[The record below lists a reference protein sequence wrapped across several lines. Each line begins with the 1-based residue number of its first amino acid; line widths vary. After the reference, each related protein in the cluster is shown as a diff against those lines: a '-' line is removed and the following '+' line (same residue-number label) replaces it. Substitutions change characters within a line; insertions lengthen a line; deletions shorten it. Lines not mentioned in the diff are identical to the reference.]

1 MVCHTILKMER
12 MASALSRRI
21 CRRSVWKQ
29 EYGPRSGENRAI
41 DSGNE
46 AVLPGGQLWNGSRTF
61 TAQRRQVV
69 EQMIKWRAEL
79 EGSRLA
85 QRMTGRD
92 LRPRPRKHTVTQ
104 LRCWEKGG
112 DSAGNYPWKCFSH
125 TIQSK
130 QVKTG
135 IARGTCANHHPC
147 LVVYWFC
154 CIRHLISFRLTHIYR
169 CSFKNLLTKSR
180 TSALSSNR
188 D

>member
-29 EYGPRSGENRAI
+29 EYGQRSGENRAI

-46 AVLPGGQLWNGSRTF
+46 AVLPGGSFGMEVVRLRRSVVKLSSRWYSGGQNWKVQDWHNEWQERTYDQGQGN
-61 TAQRRQVV
+61 TLSHSCVAER
-69 EQMIKWRAEL
+69 RAEI
-79 EGSRLA
+79 
-85 QRMTGRD
+85 
-92 LRPRPRKHTVTQ
+92 LREITH
-104 LRCWEKGG
+104 E
-112 DSAGNYPWKCFSH
+112 CFSH

-154 CIRHLISFRLTHIYR
+154 FIRHLISFRLTHIYR
-169 CSFKNLLTKSR
+169 CSFKNLLTKS
-180 TSALSSNR
+180 SQV
-188 D
+188 